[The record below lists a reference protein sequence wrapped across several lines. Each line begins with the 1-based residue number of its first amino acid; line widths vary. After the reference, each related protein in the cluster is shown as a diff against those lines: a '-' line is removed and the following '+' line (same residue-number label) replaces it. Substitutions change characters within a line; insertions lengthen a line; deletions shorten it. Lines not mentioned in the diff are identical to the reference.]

1 MYIPPFNITS
11 EILRL
16 ISEISELVGTLTIS
30 LGNGV
35 PSPMLRKANQ
45 IKTIHSSL
53 AIEHN
58 SLSLEQVTDVIE
70 GRHVLGAPDELQEVK
85 NALQAY

>member
-1 MYIPPFNITS
+1 MYIPPFTITS

-45 IKTIHSSL
+45 IKTM
-53 AIEHN
+53 
-58 SLSLEQVTDVIE
+58 
-70 GRHVLGAPDELQEVK
+70 
-85 NALQAY
+85 